1 MARQWQSLMEKLVTH
16 DERRRA
22 NSESVLGEG
31 EQVNFEQT
39 TQIFRS
45 GFVAIVGKPNV
56 GKSTLLNAYLGQ
68 KVAIVSDKPQTT
80 RVRQLGI
87 LTRPDAQVIF
97 VDTPGIHQPLHRLGQ
112 AMVESATHALGD
124 ADVMVFVCDVSEL
137 PTDEDRQIAALIHE
151 QAGERPVL
159 LALNKMDRLPAEK
172 VKQHTEAYWSLLS
185 SEPKLNWD
193 WMMLSATTG
202 DNLDKLLDM
211 IVARLPE
218 GPLYYPEDQVTD
230 RTEREVA
237 ADLIR
242 EQVLRLTRQEVP
254 HAVAVVVDEWD
265 ERRSGA
271 VHVGAT
277 IYVEKESQKGIII
290 GKGGAMLKK
299 IGAAARQE
307 IAHLTGARVFLELWV
322 KVRKEWRAKESDL
335 RELGYVERGE

>member
-1 MARQWQSLMEKLVTH
+1 MDPS
-16 DERRRA
+16 
-22 NSESVLGEG
+22 
-31 EQVNFEQT
+31 T
-39 TQIFRS
+39 TGVGYRS

-97 VDTPGIHQPLHRLGQ
+97 VDTPGIHRPLHKLGQ

-124 ADVMVFVCDVSEL
+124 ADVVVFLCDVSEP
-137 PTDEDRQIAALIHE
+137 PTGEDRQIADLIHQE
-151 QAGERPVL
+151 VGKRPVV
-159 LALNKMDRLPAEK
+159 LALNKMDRLPPGK
-172 VKQHTEAYWSLLS
+172 VQKHTEAYWALLS
-185 SEPKLNWD
+185 GEHKPEWD

-202 DNLDKLLDM
+202 DNRDKLLEM

-218 GPLYYPEDQVTD
+218 GPMYYPKDQVTD

-242 EQVLRLTRQEVP
+242 EQVLRSVRQEVP
-254 HAVAVVVDEWD
+254 HAVAVVVEQW
-265 ERRSGA
+265 EKRRSRA
-271 VHVGAT
+271 VHIGAT
-277 IYVEKESQKGIII
+277 IYVERDSQKGIII

-299 IGAAARQE
+299 IGAAARRE
-307 IAHLTGARVFLELWV
+307 IEHLTGSTVYLELWV
-322 KVRKEWRAKESDL
+322 KVRKEWRTKDEDL
-335 RELGYVERGE
+335 SEMGYVERGA